1 MGDLDLVVNLGQIR
15 AGINLHRA
23 TVIFSFLFHVTA
35 LPFLE
40 NKEYAQLFFF
50 IYLLLALI
58 RKFTYK
64 ELSGRQ

>member
-40 NKEYAQLFFF
+40 NKEYAQLFIFFF
-50 IYLLLALI
+50 IYCWL
-58 RKFTYK
+58 
-64 ELSGRQ
+64 

>member
-1 MGDLDLVVNLGQIR
+1 MGDLDLAVNLGQIR

-40 NKEYAQLFFF
+40 NKEYAQL
-50 IYLLLALI
+50 
-58 RKFTYK
+58 
-64 ELSGRQ
+64 

>member
-1 MGDLDLVVNLGQIR
+1 MGDLDLAVNLGQIR

-40 NKEYAQLFFF
+40 NKEYAQLFIFF
-50 IYLLLALI
+50 YLLLALI